1 MIVIQKKGCDGSDN
15 RENPWCY
22 EKSNSDRLRG
32 FYQGKFVCYNVEE
45 GDCYDQHITINS
57 LYKELREE
65 TACNTSWSVL
75 KVSSKCYYC
84 DAADGTIKV
93 QEKFFSTDVSQ
104 LFL

>member
-1 MIVIQKKGCDGSDN
+1 
-15 RENPWCY
+15 
-22 EKSNSDRLRG
+22 
-32 FYQGKFVCYNVEE
+32 
-45 GDCYDQHITINS
+45 
-57 LYKELREE
+57 
-65 TACNTSWSVL
+65 L